1 MLIRIENLRLRTE
14 IGIEPW
20 EIGKL
25 QDVVVNVELR
35 FDGTAAAASDDIAD
49 TVNYK
54 TIAKRMIALVEGRRF
69 NLLER
74 LVEEA
79 LAICLDDARVEWAR
93 VKADKPHALRFADSV
108 SVEVEGHRQVPRDQ
122 PHRQVTLGDR

>member
-25 QDVVVNVELR
+25 QDVVMNVALE

-54 TIAKRMIALVEGRRF
+54 TICKRLIGHVESRRF

-74 LVEEA
+74 LVSEA
-79 LAICLDDARVEWAR
+79 LAICLDDPRVAWAR

-108 SVEVEGHRQVPRDQ
+108 SVELEGRR
-122 PHRQVTLGDR
+122 GDAGGRAE

>member
-1 MLIRIENLRLRTE
+1 MIIRIDNLRLRTE

-25 QDVVVNVELR
+25 QDVIVNVELE
-35 FDGTAAAASDDIAD
+35 FDGRPAAKSDDIVD

-54 TIAKRMIALVEGRRF
+54 TICKRIVSLTEGNRF
-69 NLLER
+69 NLVER

-79 LAICLDDARVEWAR
+79 LALCLEDPRVTRARVR
-93 VKADKPHALRFADSV
+93 VDKPHALRFADSV
-108 SVEVEGHRQVPRDQ
+108 SVEASGGR
-122 PHRQVTLGDR
+122 